1 LRAEIHGN
9 YTLESLDQL
18 LRRPAR
24 IVIVTHKNP
33 DGDALGSSLALAG
46 VLRKLLHQVKVVLP
60 NEYPPVFQFLPGIDQ
75 VIIGEFRPDEAMA
88 AFEQAD
94 IIFCLDFNALD
105 RIDRFGLDVMASRA
119 VKILIDH
126 HIDPEPF
133 ADHVISNTE
142 ASSTAEL
149 VYDFLQ
155 ENGLASYLD
164 IPLAEALYTG
174 ILMDTGSFRY
184 STNARVFE
192 TAAALKRLG
201 MDDYTLQ
208 IRLFNS
214 MTEKQLKLLG
224 HCLANRM
231 ELISEYHTGIIWLDK
246 EDYKTWSIGRG
257 DTEGIV
263 NYILLVRNMRMA
275 VFITEQQNVTK
286 LSFRSKGNINVQ
298 EICHKY
304 FNGGGHRNASGGQS
318 RAPLADTLAKVR
330 AIIPEAMSA
339 YLTQHEA

>member
-1 LRAEIHGN
+1 MDNLYA
-9 YTLESLDQL
+9 L

-24 IVIVTHKNP
+24 VVIVTHKNP

-46 VLRKLLHQVKVVLP
+46 VLRKLFHQVKVVLP
-60 NEYPPVFQFLPGIDQ
+60 NEYPPIFHFLPGIDE
-75 VIIGEFRPDEAMA
+75 VIIGELRPDEAVA

-105 RIDRFGLDVMASRA
+105 RIDRFGLDVMAARA
-119 VKILIDH
+119 VKVLIDH

-149 VYDFLQ
+149 VYDFLVDA
-155 ENGLASYLD
+155 GLGGHID
-164 IPLAEALYTG
+164 PPIAEAIYTG

-184 STNARVFE
+184 ATNARVFE
-192 TAAALKRLG
+192 IAAALKRIG

-214 MTEKQLKLLG
+214 LTEKQLKLLG

-231 ELISEYHTGIIWLDK
+231 ELISEYHAGIIWLDK
-246 EDYKTWSIGRG
+246 DDYKAWGIGRG

-275 VFITEQQNVTK
+275 VFVSEQQNVVK
-286 LSFRSKGNINVQ
+286 LSFRSKGNVNVQ

-304 FNGGGHRNASGGQS
+304 FNGGGHRNASGGQLRTS
-318 RAPLADTLAKVR
+318 LADALAKVR
-330 AIIPEAMSA
+330 AVIPEAMHA
-339 YLTQHEA
+339 YLIQHES